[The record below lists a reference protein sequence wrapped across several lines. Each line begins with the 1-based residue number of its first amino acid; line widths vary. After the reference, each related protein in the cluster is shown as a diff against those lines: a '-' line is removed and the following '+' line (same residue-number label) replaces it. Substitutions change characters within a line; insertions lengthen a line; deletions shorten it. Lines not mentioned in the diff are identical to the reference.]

1 MKVDDVAFI
10 LHECERIYPREFE
23 RLSAVYPPRMV
34 MMKMVVNHTEQLV
47 KIIRTRFMLSD
58 EYREACD
65 YIEMLA
71 NDTFR

>member
-10 LHECERIYPREFE
+10 LRECERIYPRKFE
-23 RLSAVYPPRMV
+23 RLSAIYPPRMV
-34 MMKMVVNHTEQLV
+34 MMKMVVDHTEQLV
-47 KIIRTRFMLSD
+47 KIIRVRFEQSE
-58 EYREACD
+58 EYREACH